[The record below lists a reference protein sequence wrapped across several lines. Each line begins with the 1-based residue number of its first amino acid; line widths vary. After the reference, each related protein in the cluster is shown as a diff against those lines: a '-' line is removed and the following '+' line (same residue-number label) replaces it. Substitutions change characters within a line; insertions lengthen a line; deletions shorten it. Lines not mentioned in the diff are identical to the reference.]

1 MKMDKILFAHRLKT
15 RRIECGYS
23 SRSVFAVAYDRRY
36 KNGDADLAGNNPHK
50 STQYSLKNYE
60 NKDHSSIPSV
70 EVVANICEM
79 LDCDIDYLLGK
90 IDTPKH
96 IYQAM
101 NEMCGLSE
109 KATEKLIY
117 WKGRHVDYTG
127 MLNII
132 LESGNFENVLFHA
145 INLSEISPILEELRK
160 RRRTQLEQV
169 YATPPDCEDAYN
181 VPNGHNALCDMIG
194 EKEKEYAAERLCLED
209 NLAFLLQEI
218 EKTAKK

>member
-1 MKMDKILFAHRLKT
+1 MDKILFARRLKA

-23 SRSVFAVAYDRRY
+23 SRSAFAVAYDRRY
-36 KNGDADLAGNNPHK
+36 KNGDADLEGNNPHK
-50 STQYSLKNYE
+50 STQSSLKNYE
-60 NKDHSSIPSV
+60 NENHPSIPSV

-90 IDTPKH
+90 IDHPKH

-101 NEMCGLSE
+101 NKMCGLSA
-109 KATEKLIY
+109 KATQNLIY

-132 LESGNFENVLFHA
+132 LESYNFEHALFHM
-145 INLSEISPILEELRK
+145 INLSEIVPILEGLRK
-160 RRRTQLEQV
+160 TRREQLEQI
-169 YATPPDCEDAYN
+169 YATPPDCDGAYN

-194 EKEKEYAAERLCLED
+194 EKEKEYAAERLCLD
-209 NLAFLLQEI
+209 DYLTFLLQEI
-218 EKTAKK
+218 EKIAKKK